1 MKMKIYNEEGLI
13 DSDIQEILYELGN
26 VGLGMASITIGK
38 LIGLRMHIGVPE
50 VVPVQ
55 QILQEN
61 QPTDRKAGILLDFQK
76 DMGGSMLFMMD
87 QDFVTEVIEK
97 ISRNEKMDSGKMD
110 EQERMSV
117 LQEFANMTS
126 AAYLKAVGKYT
137 GLRIFVKPV
146 WTKFE
151 NRKELIAEV
160 LKRAE
165 KRFSKVV
172 CVDAAYAIV
181 YENGGKREDVGHVI
195 MLPDEKTVEK
205 LIQPLIGEM

>member
-1 MKMKIYNEEGLI
+1 MKIYNEEGLI
-13 DSDIQEILYELGN
+13 DSDVQEILYELGN

-38 LIGLRMHIGVPE
+38 LIGLRMHIGVPT
-50 VVPVQ
+50 VVPVG

-61 QPTDRKAGILLDFQK
+61 QPDNSKAGILLDFQK
-76 DMGGSMLFMMD
+76 DMGGSMLFMLD
-87 QDFVTEVIEK
+87 QDFVTEVVEK
-97 ISRNEKMDSGKMD
+97 TSETEHMDSKNMD

-126 AAYLKAVGKYT
+126 AAYLKAVGQYT

-151 NRKELIAEV
+151 NRNELISEV
-160 LKRAE
+160 LERSE

-172 CVDAAYAIV
+172 CVEAAYTIV

-195 MLPDEKTVEK
+195 MLPDERTVEK
-205 LIQPLIGEM
+205 LIQPLIGEL